1 MPRRALL
8 LVSLLVPAF
17 AARAQEADPF
27 ESAKRTFLANDVG
40 AAYAMFAA
48 AVRARPGDAE
58 RRAWYADAARRLGE
72 ATTALSEAREALRLD
87 PCHGFAHEVLASLHS
102 PQFQHLTETSD
113 DSTMFHLREAVRCA
127 PDEGSAW
134 MSLWVQSFRLASAT
148 EERRALEG
156 LKRSGML
163 TPAWLAH
170 GSWMLRSAP
179 PRAIL
184 LSVGDIDTYPAAIAQ
199 GVDSLRPDVA
209 LVNTSML
216 NLGYV
221 VEHLRRRHGLP
232 LPPDLPKDSLEHAG
246 ERIVRYWRQEA
257 AAGRL
262 DRPLVILHTAG
273 AEYAANGPGLPKLAG
288 PFWIISPPSRRA
300 EDRMDERAIARSLAL
315 ADPAAFGGAFVSP
328 KDRSPIRVSA
338 ALPPAIMVGELLR
351 MEAEVRRALRPE
363 RLRWL
368 EDFFRRAEVPAER
381 ADGYLQWLRSLTFE

>member
-8 LVSLLVPAF
+8 LLSCLVPALG
-17 AARAQEADPF
+17 ARAQQADAF
-27 ESAKRTFLANDVG
+27 ESAKRTFLANDVS

-48 AVRARPGDAE
+48 AVRARPDDAG

-87 PCHGFAHEVLASLHS
+87 PCHGQAHEVLANLHN
-102 PQFQHLTETSD
+102 PQFQHLEVTSD
-113 DSTMFHLREAVRCA
+113 DSTMAHLREAVRCA
-127 PDEGSAW
+127 PDEGAAW
-134 MSLWVQSFRLASAT
+134 MSLWVQSFRLASAD

-170 GSWMLRSAP
+170 GSWMLRAAP
-179 PRAIL
+179 PRAIV
-184 LSVGDIDTYPAAIAQ
+184 LSVGDVDTYPAAIAQ
-199 GVDSLRPDVA
+199 GVDRLRPDVA

-221 VEHLRRRHGLP
+221 VTHLQRRHGLP
-232 LPPDLPKDSLEHAG
+232 LPPDLPRDSLEYAG

-273 AEYAANGPGLPKLAG
+273 ADYAAQGPGVPKLAG
-288 PFWIISPPSRRA
+288 PYWIISPPGDGA
-300 EDRMDERAIARSLAL
+300 AARMDEPAIARALEL
-315 ADPAAFGGAFVSP
+315 ADPAAFSGPFVSP

-338 ALPPAIMVGELLR
+338 AFPPAIMVGELLR
-351 MEAEVRRALRPE
+351 MEAEARGTLRPD

-368 EDFFRRAEVPAER
+368 EDFFRRAEVPADR
-381 ADGYLQWLRSLTFE
+381 AEGYLSRLRSLTFE